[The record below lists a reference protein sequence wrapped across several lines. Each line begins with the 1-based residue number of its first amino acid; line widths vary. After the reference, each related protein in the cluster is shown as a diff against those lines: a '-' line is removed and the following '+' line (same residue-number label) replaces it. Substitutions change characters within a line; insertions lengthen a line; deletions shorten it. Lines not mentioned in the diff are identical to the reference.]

1 MNMPARNLILLI
13 FGTLIVFCSCK
24 KGNKADLILYNGTV
38 YTVDESFSRTEAMA
52 VKDGKILGLGSSEEI
67 LQKYDADEIVE
78 LNGNYVYPGLI
89 DAHCHFLGY
98 GNSLLH
104 ADLSGTTSF
113 EEIIDILK
121 KRQADFPSEWILGR
135 GWDQNDWTIKEFP
148 HREQLDRAFPDK
160 PVLLRRIDGH
170 AAIANSEAL
179 RRAGIDKSKVV
190 DGGSLIT
197 EKGELT
203 GVLVDNAIGL
213 VGKIIPVPEKKDII
227 NALLQGEANCFAV
240 GLTSVHDAGLNCPT
254 IELVDS
260 LHKSGDLKMRIYA
273 MLSPG
278 KENYEHY
285 LFKGIYKTNRL
296 NVRSIKLFADG
307 ALGSRGALLLEPYSD
322 DPGNVGLAVSSI
334 EYLRDQCE
342 LAYQNAY
349 QVNTHCIGDSANR
362 LVLGIYADILK
373 GENDLRWRIEHSQI
387 IHPDDFSMFG
397 DYSIIPSIQSTH
409 ATSDMHWADER
420 IGEDRLKGAYAY
432 RQLMEEN
439 GWIPNG
445 SDFPV
450 ENINPIYG
458 FYALSIRKDLSG
470 YPENGFQ
477 AGNGLSREDA
487 LKAMTIWAAKSA
499 FEENEKGSLEPGK
512 MADFII
518 AERDLL
524 TMPEEDIPATV
535 IYQTWLA
542 GENVY
547 SSNKSHERK
556 KLNNASNPGQ

>member
-1 MNMPARNLILLI
+1 MNRPARLLS
-13 FGTLIVFCSCK
+13 IVSLGIVIVLYSCLSDR
-24 KGNKADLILYNGTV
+24 KADIILHNGSI
-38 YTVDESFSRTEAMA
+38 YTVDESFSRAEAIA
-52 VKDGKILGLGSSEEI
+52 VKDGRILAVGTSDEI
-67 LQKYDADEIVE
+67 LQKFTATGKVN
-78 LNGNYVYPGLI
+78 LKGKYVYPGLI

-98 GNSLLH
+98 GNSLVH
-104 ADLSGTTSF
+104 ADLSGTGSF
-113 EEIIDILK
+113 EEIIEILK
-121 KRQADFPSEWILGR
+121 KHQALYPSEWVLGR
-135 GWDQNDWTIKEFP
+135 GWDQNDWVVKEFP
-148 HREQLDRAFPDK
+148 HRDQLDRAFPDK

-179 RRAGIDKSKVV
+179 KRADVDRSTII
-190 DGGSLIT
+190 DGGTLIT
-197 EKGELT
+197 ENGKLT

-213 VGKIIPVPEKKDII
+213 VGRIVPVPDEKDVV

-240 GLTSVHDAGLNCPT
+240 GLTSVHDAGLGYRT
-254 IELVDS
+254 IDLVDS

-278 KENYEHY
+278 KENYEH
-285 LFKGIYKTNRL
+285 FMFEGIHKTDRL

-322 DPGNVGLAVSSI
+322 DPGNVGLAVNTI
-334 EYLRDQCE
+334 EYLRDQCK
-342 LAYQNAY
+342 LAYQNGY

-373 GENDLRWRIEHSQI
+373 GKNDLRWRIEHSQI
-387 IHPDDFSMFG
+387 IHPDDFSLFG
-397 DYSIIPSIQSTH
+397 DFSIIPSIQSTH
-409 ATSDMHWADER
+409 ATSDMYWADER
-420 IGEDRLKGAYAY
+420 LGEKRLKGAYAF

-450 ENINPIYG
+450 ENINPLYG
-458 FYALSIRKDLSG
+458 YYALSVRKDLAG

-477 AGNGLSREDA
+477 TGNGLSRVDA

-518 AERDLL
+518 TEQDLL
-524 TMPEEDIPATV
+524 TMPDGDIPTTV

-547 SSNKSHERK
+547 SSNK
-556 KLNNASNPGQ
+556 N

>member
-1 MNMPARNLILLI
+1 MNMPTRNLIFTL
-13 FGTLIVFCSCK
+13 FGTVIVLYSCLSDK
-24 KGNKADLILYNGTV
+24 KADIILHNGTI
-38 YTVDESFSRTEAMA
+38 YTVDDSFSRAEALS
-52 VKDGKILGLGSSEEI
+52 VKNGKILAVGTSKDI
-67 LQKYDADEIVE
+67 LQKFSADETVD
-78 LNGNYVYPGLI
+78 LNGKYVYPGLI

-104 ADLSGTTSF
+104 ADLSGTESF

-121 KRQADFPSEWILGR
+121 KRQTACPSEWILGR
-135 GWDQNDWTIKEFP
+135 GWDQNDWVVKEFP
-148 HREQLDRAFPDK
+148 HRDQLDKAFPDK

-170 AAIANSEAL
+170 AAIANSEAMK
-179 RRAGIDKSKVV
+179 RAGIDRSTIIK
-190 DGGSLIT
+190 GGSLIT

-213 VGKIIPVPEKKDII
+213 VGRIVPAPEEKDVV

-240 GLTSVHDAGLNCPT
+240 GLTSVHDAGLGYRT
-254 IELVDS
+254 IDLVDS

-285 LFKGIYKTNRL
+285 MFKGIYKTDRL

-322 DPGNVGLAVSSI
+322 DPGNVGLAVSTI
-334 EYLRDQCE
+334 EYLRDQCK
-342 LAYQNAY
+342 LAYQNGY

-373 GENDLRWRIEHSQI
+373 GKNDLRWRIEHSQI
-387 IHPDDFSMFG
+387 IHPDDFRLFG
-397 DYSIIPSIQSTH
+397 DFSIIPSIQSTH
-409 ATSDMHWADER
+409 ATSDMYWADER
-420 IGEDRLKGAYAY
+420 LGVKRLKGAYAF

-450 ENINPIYG
+450 ENINPLYG
-458 FYALSIRKDLSG
+458 YYALSVRKDLSG

-477 AGNGLSREDA
+477 AGNGLSRKDA
-487 LKAMTIWAAKSA
+487 LRAMTIWAAKSA

-518 AERDLL
+518 TEQDLL
-524 TMPEEDIPATV
+524 TMPEGDIPATV

-547 SSNKSHERK
+547 SSNK
-556 KLNNASNPGQ
+556 N